1 MKNKP
6 FLIVTLT
13 AMMMFILVQSV
24 VAFSDTEG
32 TAEEKKIAALKEKG
46 IISGYSD
53 NTFKPDGK
61 LTYAAGVSMIVK
73 GLDLNIDN
81 LRFIKEPKATDSF
94 PQLNDSAWYAGNFII
109 AFHNGL
115 DIPKDVKA
123 SDVMTK
129 EQFAHHLFNAMMTKG
144 DFAFIEIFMMINDE
158 SDVNPAYMDSIQKLL
173 ISKIAVLDD
182 ENNFY
187 PHQHITRGAA
197 AAWLHDV
204 IELVESMFPI
214 DSKPGTEWPA
224 YKLDVDVTPVNVD
237 VNQVT
242 ITAKMP
248 HPGYGLRVASI
259 SFQGDEAH
267 IKLAPILPDPDRM
280 YLQVITDVSVTTYIG
295 SEYTPVLSKAEEDT
309 DMITDV
315 AAADPVVNAS

>member
-1 MKNKP
+1 MKKKP

-13 AMMMFILVQSV
+13 AMLMLILAQSV
-24 VAFSDTEG
+24 FAFSDTAG
-32 TAEEKKIAALKEKG
+32 TPEEKKIASLKEKG

-53 NTFKPDGK
+53 NTFKPNGK

-81 LRFIKEPKATDSF
+81 LRFIKEPKATDYF
-94 PQLNDSAWYAGNFII
+94 PELNDNAWYADDFII

-123 SDVMTK
+123 SDKMTK

-158 SDVNPAYMDSIQKLL
+158 ADVNPAYMNSIQKLL

-187 PHQHITRGAA
+187 PQQHITRGTA
-197 AAWLHDV
+197 AAWLHDG
-204 IELVESMFPI
+204 IEFVETMTPI
-214 DSKPGTEWPA
+214 DSEPETELPA
-224 YKLDVDVTPVNVD
+224 YKLDMDVTPVNDD

-242 ITAKMP
+242 ITAEMP

-267 IKLAPILPDPDRM
+267 IELAPILPDPDRM
-280 YLQVITDVSVTTYIG
+280 YPQVITEVSVTTYIG
-295 SEYTPVLSKAEEDT
+295 SEYTPVLPKAVEDM
-309 DMITDV
+309 DMSTDV
-315 AAADPVVNAS
+315 EPTDPVVNAS